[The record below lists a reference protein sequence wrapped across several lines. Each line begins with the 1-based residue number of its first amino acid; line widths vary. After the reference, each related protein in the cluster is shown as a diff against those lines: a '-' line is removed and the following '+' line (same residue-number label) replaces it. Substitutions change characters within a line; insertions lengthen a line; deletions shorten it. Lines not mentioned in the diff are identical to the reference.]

1 MVLTCS
7 TMTSGLVIA
16 LSATLCGMVVV
27 VVQDGKGDTVVKMA
41 DVVVLVTRS
50 TTLSTASLIK
60 ALSPAVMLTAGLA
73 VTVLFSTPTELTGA
87 KMLLVPRPLK
97 MEDGWNPSAK
107 TSGSHSILKRA
118 ITYNNLEGRGV
129 EGQKNITKLEDFF
142 VVLWRILCFTFDFIS
157 SSCSDTVYYTLIYSY
172 THVQD

>member
-1 MVLTCS
+1 MLTCS

-16 LSATLCGMVVV
+16 LSTALCGMVVV

-41 DVVVLVTRS
+41 DVVVLVARA

-87 KMLLVPRPLK
+87 AMLLAPRPLK

-107 TSGSHSILKRA
+107 T
-118 ITYNNLEGRGV
+118 
-129 EGQKNITKLEDFF
+129 
-142 VVLWRILCFTFDFIS
+142 
-157 SSCSDTVYYTLIYSY
+157 
-172 THVQD
+172 